1 MQPDD
6 MDAVFQALGSA
17 VRRQILDIVKN
28 APGCNVNDVS
38 AAFKMSRIA
47 VMKHL
52 KVLEEAGLLTSEKK
66 GRDRRLFFNAV
77 PIQMIHDRWTT
88 EYSKYWAGRL
98 TDLKYR
104 IEMEQHRNKGERDE

>member
-17 VRRQILDIVKN
+17 VRRQILDIVKS

-52 KVLEEAGLLTSEKK
+52 KSLEEAGLLTSQKK
-66 GRDRRLFFNAV
+66 GRERQLFFNAV
-77 PIQMIHDRWTT
+77 PIQMIYDRWTT
-88 EYSKYWAGRL
+88 EYSKIWAGRL
-98 TDLKYR
+98 TGLKYR
-104 IEMEQHRNKGERDE
+104 IEMQQEHEKGKRDE